1 MTDWRIP
8 RVAVAGMTCEERA
21 WHVIDA
27 IWSDSRD
34 IESTSLLGELT
45 EGQRAVYAL
54 TWVQRE
60 VSNGGF
66 DQCLSN
72 PAGGLVPDAIAG
84 ARRLGLNPLAELIT
98 DAANLALGTTDRL
111 ARAER
116 QRRLEALAPSEIE
129 ALDSLADDFYD
140 LLDETPLD
148 DAVCAFVDSEP
159 DQFLLVGEPTD
170 EEIAQALLDLGRQL
184 VARPPRDFERIES
197 LLSEARDRAA
207 RAANSSLVAQVES
220 LSSQLP
226 DLRG

>member
-1 MTDWRIP
+1 
-8 RVAVAGMTCEERA
+8 MTCEERA
-21 WHVIDA
+21 WQVIDA

-34 IESTSLLGELT
+34 IESTSLLDELT
-45 EGQRAVYAL
+45 DGQRAVYAL

-72 PAGGLVPDAIAG
+72 PAGGLIPDAIAG
-84 ARRLGLNPLAELIT
+84 ARRLGLGSLAEIIT

-111 ARAER
+111 TRAER
-116 QRRLEALAPSEIE
+116 QQSLEALTPSDIE
-129 ALDSLADDFYD
+129 TLESFADDFYD

-159 DQFLLVGEPTD
+159 DQFFLPGEPTD
-170 EEIAQALLDLGRQL
+170 EEISQALLDLGRQL
-184 VARPPRDFERIES
+184 VARPPRDFARIES
-197 LLSEARDRAA
+197 LLGEARDRAA
-207 RAANSSLVAQVES
+207 QAANESLVAQIES
-220 LSSQLP
+220 LTNQLP